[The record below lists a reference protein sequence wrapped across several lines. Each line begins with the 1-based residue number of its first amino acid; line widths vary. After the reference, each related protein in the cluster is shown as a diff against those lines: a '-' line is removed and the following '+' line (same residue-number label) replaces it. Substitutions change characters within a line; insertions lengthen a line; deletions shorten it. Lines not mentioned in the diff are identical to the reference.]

1 MIRDNNSFMCELF
14 QSHPQA
20 DGASAPVVTLP
31 DKRRLLGPV
40 LLLSAL
46 LLCLFQMPAVVFAEE
61 DYEAGRTAYQQNDY
75 AEAERIWRRL
85 AEQGEVRSQFF
96 LGVLYDQGPESVGKD
111 DVKATQWFEKAAS
124 QGHLNAQFNLGN
136 AYMNG
141 RGVEQSHE
149 RAVYWWRQAAD
160 NGSPNAQFNLA
171 IQYYQGHGVE
181 KDWDKA
187 VLYFNRAA
195 NNGHAKAQEL
205 IASNQVPQLEEV
217 NAEARPEAAAVTEVE
232 PLSPPSTASTESAA
246 ASADSDSAELQAP
259 ATEPASTTGTAEQW
273 LSKQNPSHYTVQLA
287 VSGNAEG
294 IERLVSRHNLSNAT
308 VRVPVTRDGKT
319 FYYLLMGSFVE
330 RHQASSHIESLA
342 ADLRASK
349 PWPRPF
355 ADLQSLVDYDG

>member
-1 MIRDNNSFMCELF
+1 MCELF
-14 QSHPQA
+14 QSHPPA
-20 DGASAPVVTLP
+20 GGASASVATLP
-31 DKRRLLGPV
+31 NKRRLLRPI

-46 LLCLFQMPAVVFAEE
+46 LLCLFQMPTVVFAEE
-61 DYEAGRTAYQQNDY
+61 DYEAGRTAYQQNDF
-75 AEAERIWRRL
+75 AEAERIWLRL

-96 LGVLYDQGPESVGKD
+96 LGVLYDQGPEPIGKD
-111 DVKATQWFEKAAS
+111 DVQATQWFEKAAN

-160 NGSPNAQFNLA
+160 NGSPSAQFNLA

-205 IASNQVPQLEEV
+205 IASNQVPRLEEV
-217 NAEARPEAAAVTEVE
+217 NVEARQEAAAVTEVE
-232 PLSPPSTASTESAA
+232 PVSPQSTASTESAA
-246 ASADSDSAELQAP
+246 DIGPDSTELQPPATRPTSTASA
-259 ATEPASTTGTAEQW
+259 AEQW
-273 LSKQNPSHYTVQLA
+273 LRTEDPSHYTVQLA

-294 IERLVSRHNLSNAT
+294 IERLVSRHNLGNAT

-319 FYYLLMGSFVE
+319 FYYLLMGSFAE